1 LIVNKNWRFY
11 KSEGMDH
18 DESSEKKV
26 NVFIVSDATGTTAEM
41 VASAALAQFRQVE
54 PIFKRFPNVR
64 TEEQIKDIL
73 ENAEKLEAFVIYSLA
88 SQEMRRFFR
97 AEKKKK
103 NVRAMDLLGPLL
115 RRMVKIWNVVPIFR
129 PGIFKGIDEESARLA
144 ESINFTLKH
153 DDGQRIE
160 TLDEAELIILGI
172 SRTSKTPTSL
182 YIACNYN
189 LKVANFPIIEGE
201 QPPKSILT
209 LQCRKVGF
217 TISPARVSSLRQE
230 RLRYLESTDYTEIE
244 SIRRELKYSQKIFRD
259 IQGLKVLD
267 VTNKSIEEI
276 ATEIMENG
284 QY

>member
-1 LIVNKNWRFY
+1 MSLPK
-11 KSEGMDH
+11 
-18 DESSEKKV
+18 KKV